1 MIAADAQETVG
12 ENAAVEERAE
22 LALHEPRDGALAIPG
37 PGQKRLEVVGD
48 DTVEDG
54 LFGSPRRVNPRRAF
68 AGCGEL
74 PG

>member
-12 ENAAVEERAE
+12 ENAAVEERSK

-48 DTVEDG
+48 DAVEDG
-54 LFGSPRRVNPRRAF
+54 LFGAPWRVGTRRAL